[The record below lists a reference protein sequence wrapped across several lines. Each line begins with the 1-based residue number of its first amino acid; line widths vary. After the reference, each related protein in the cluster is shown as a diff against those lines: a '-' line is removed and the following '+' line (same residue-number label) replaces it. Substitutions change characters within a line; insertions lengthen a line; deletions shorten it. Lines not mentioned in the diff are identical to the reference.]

1 MRVLIAPMSA
11 MVETKGPFS
20 RTVLLG
26 NEFIKRGHEVA
37 LCAAEDPN
45 YYSIENV
52 KNYYAPIPSLLEIPE
67 FTDKNVFKTSQ
78 LTGVQQRKTMNSFEE
93 VLNFVG
99 AINEE
104 FFAND
109 VYCIRKAIQEFRPDV
124 IYSEFRIA
132 AIVAAKLENIKVAV
146 GYSFPVQKS
155 FACNP
160 VYSKGVNKYLEENN
174 LNKVESVLDI
184 FDWADL
190 KIVPSSYEIEP
201 IDGENIVFVGPLSLP
216 NTIPTREEKNK
227 IVAYMGNGTISP
239 MKLIEE
245 LTKAF
250 ENSKYQVYIATEQVE
265 PYKKNNINVNKKFDF
280 NELMPE
286 AIVYINHGGQNS
298 IMTGLIY
305 GVPQIICP
313 GDIFERKYNASSIVK
328 LKTGKMLE
336 VNDFNYK
343 IIKGIVDEFSE
354 NSEYANNSKKA
365 GDVLLSLGGATK
377 AVQAIEDLI

>member
-1 MRVLIAPMSA
+1 

-20 RTVLLG
+20 RTVLLA
-26 NEFIKRGHEVA
+26 NECIKRGHEVA

-45 YYSIENV
+45 YHSIENV
-52 KNYYAPIPSLLEIPE
+52 TNYYAPIPSLLGVPKFIG
-67 FTDKNVFKTSQ
+67 KNIFKISQ
-78 LTGVQQRKTMNSFEE
+78 LTGLQQRKTINSFEE
-93 VLNFVG
+93 VLHFVG
-99 AINEE
+99 AINEKY
-104 FFAND
+104 FAKD
-109 VYCIRKAIQEFRPDV
+109 VYCIRKAMQEFKPDV
-124 IYSEFRIA
+124 VYSEFRIA
-132 AIVAAKLENIKVAV
+132 AIVAAKLENIKVAT
-146 GYSFPVQKS
+146 GYSLPVQKS

-160 VYSKGVNKYLEENN
+160 EYSKGVNKYLAENG

-184 FDWADL
+184 FDLADL

-216 NTIPTREEKNK
+216 NTIPTKEEKNK

-265 PYKKNNINVNKKFDF
+265 PYNKNNINVNKRFDF

-286 AIVYINHGGQNS
+286 AMAYINHGGQNS

-313 GDIFERKYNASSIVK
+313 GNVFERKYNASSIVN
-328 LKTGKMLE
+328 LKAGTMLE
-336 VNDFNYK
+336 VKDFNYK
-343 IIKGIVDEFSE
+343 IIKEIVDDFNE
-354 NSEYANNSKKA
+354 NSTYANNSKKA
-365 GDVLLSLGGATK
+365 GDVLLSLGGAAK
-377 AVQAIEDLI
+377 AVQAIENLI

>member
-1 MRVLIAPMSA
+1 M
-11 MVETKGPFS
+11 
-20 RTVLLG
+20 
-26 NEFIKRGHEVA
+26 A
-37 LCAAEDPN
+37 LCAAEDSN
-45 YYSIENV
+45 YHNIENV
-52 KNYYAPIPSLLEIPE
+52 KNYYAPIPFLLGIPE
-67 FTDKNVFKTSQ
+67 FTNKNVFKTSQ
-78 LTGVQQRKTMNSFEE
+78 LTGIQQRKTMNSFEE
-93 VLNFVG
+93 VLHFMG
-99 AINEE
+99 IINEE
-104 FFAND
+104 LFAND
-109 VYCIRKAIQEFRPDV
+109 IYCIRKAIQEFKPDV

-132 AIVAAKLENIKVAV
+132 AVVAAKLENIKVAT

-160 VYSKGVNKYLEENN
+160 EYSKGVNKYLEENN

-201 IDGENIVFVGPLSLP
+201 IDGKNIVFVGPLSFP
-216 NTIPTREEKNK
+216 NTISIKKEKNK

-265 PYKKNNINVNKKFDF
+265 PYKKNNINVNKRFDF

-286 AIVYINHGGQNS
+286 ATVYINHGGQNS

-313 GDIFERKYNASSIVK
+313 GNVFERKYNASSIVK

-336 VNDFNYK
+336 VNDFDYK
-343 IIKGIVDEFSE
+343 IIKGIVDEFNE
-354 NSEYANNSKKA
+354 NLEYVNNSKKA
-365 GDVLLSLGGATK
+365 GDVLLNLGGATK
-377 AVQAIEDLI
+377 AVQAIEDLIENSLLKN

>member
-1 MRVLIAPMSA
+1 MRVLITPMSA
-11 MVETKGPFS
+11 IVETKGPFS
-20 RTVLLG
+20 RTILLA

-52 KNYYAPIPSLLEIPE
+52 KNYYAPIPSILGISKL
-67 FTDKNVFKTSQ
+67 TDKNILKKSQ
-78 LTGVQQRKTMNSFEE
+78 EKTMSSFED
-93 VLNFVG
+93 VLNFIG

-109 VYCIRKAIQEFRPDV
+109 VYYIRKAIQEFKPDV
-124 IYSEFRIA
+124 IYTEFRIA
-132 AIVAAKLENIKVAV
+132 AIVAAKLEHVKVAT
-146 GYSFPVQKS
+146 GFSFPVQKS

-160 VYSKGVNKYLEENN
+160 EYSGGVNKYLEENN
-174 LNKVESVLDI
+174 LNKVESVLEI

-201 IDGENIVFVGPLSLP
+201 MDGENVVFVGPLSLP
-216 NTIPTREEKNK
+216 NNITIKEERNK

-250 ENSKYQVYIATEQVE
+250 ENSKYQVYIATDKVE

-280 NELMPE
+280 NKLMPE

-305 GVPQIICP
+305 GIPQIICP
-313 GDIFERKYNASSIVK
+313 GNVFERKYNASSIVK
-328 LKTGKMLE
+328 LNAGKILE
-336 VNDFNYK
+336 VNDFDYK
-343 IIKGIVDEFSE
+343 KITGIVDEFNEDST
-354 NSEYANNSKKA
+354 YVNNAKKA
-365 GDVLLSLGGATK
+365 GEVLLSLGGVSK
-377 AVQAIEDLI
+377 AIQAIEDLV

>member
-1 MRVLIAPMSA
+1 MKILITPMSA

-20 RTVLLG
+20 RTVLLA

-45 YYSIENV
+45 YHSIENV
-52 KNYYAPIPSLLEIPE
+52 KNYYAPIPSLLGVPKFIG
-67 FTDKNVFKTSQ
+67 KNIFKISQ
-78 LTGVQQRKTMNSFEE
+78 LTGLQQRKTINSFEE
-93 VLNFVG
+93 VLHFVG
-99 AINEE
+99 AINEKH
-104 FFAND
+104 FAND
-109 VYCIRKAIQEFRPDV
+109 IYCIRKAIQEFKPDV
-124 IYSEFRIA
+124 IYSEFRISS
-132 AIVAAKLENIKVAV
+132 IVAAKLENIKVAT
-146 GYSFPVQKS
+146 GYSLPVQKS

-160 VYSKGVNKYLEENN
+160 EYSKGVNKYLVESG

-216 NTIPTREEKNK
+216 NTIPTKEEKNK

-250 ENSKYQVYIATEQVE
+250 ENSKYQIYIATEQVE
-265 PYKKNNINVNKKFDF
+265 PYKKNNLNVNKRFNF

-286 AIVYINHGGQNS
+286 AMAYINHGGQNS

-313 GDIFERKYNASSIVK
+313 GNVFERKYNASSIVN
-328 LKTGKMLE
+328 LKAGTMLE

-343 IIKGIVDEFSE
+343 IIKEIVDDFNE
-354 NSEYANNSKKA
+354 NSTYANNSKKA

-377 AVQAIEDLI
+377 AVQAIENLI